1 MYTVESMVAVCYV
14 NCFTFL
20 FSAAL
25 VATKE
30 RKREIYYLPP
40 AGSIQFQK
48 RLVREPNYLAY
59 LSWELKCRLVIGPWR
74 FNKLIPVIITD
85 KWSALFAVGLMASLS
100 LVFRESISLAAAAA
114 PPPLHF
120 LRERARQS
128 QHKERVG
135 FIESQSVSVEA
146 AAARCVAAGKPPQQQ
161 RHEPLCS
168 SALSA
173 SCEVGGHEAGRC
185 RRDSAL
191 CRIRKISTQDQ
202 EQKSAAR
209 QILRAQEGVDRTQ
222 IWYFTS

>member
-1 MYTVESMVAVCYV
+1 MVCVVCRRPDG
-14 NCFTFL
+14 
-20 FSAAL
+20 
-25 VATKE
+25 K
-30 RKREIYYLPP
+30 
-40 AGSIQFQK
+40 
-48 RLVREPNYLAY
+48 
-59 LSWELKCRLVIGPWR
+59 
-74 FNKLIPVIITD
+74 
-85 KWSALFAVGLMASLS
+85 
-100 LVFRESISLAAAAA
+100 SLARVPREHLSAAA

-120 LRERARQS
+120 LWERARQS

-209 QILRAQEGVDRTQ
+209 QILRAPEGVDRTQ
-222 IWYFTS
+222 IWYFTTAPNFFLVLSHVL